1 MIVWGFLASRV
12 NGWVW
17 EGWISSI
24 STRTQVLSAPQL
36 RRPADQ
42 QVFRAAGSDS
52 VTRTSVPITQV
63 IPHVCIQ
70 LRERML
76 TYLS

>member
-1 MIVWGFLASRV
+1 MDEFGKAGFTPFPPAH
-12 NGWVW
+12 
-17 EGWISSI
+17 
-24 STRTQVLSAPQL
+24 VLSVPRL

-42 QVFRAAGSDS
+42 QVFRAAGSGI
-52 VTRTSVPITQV
+52 VTCPSVPIMQV

-70 LRERML
+70 LCERML